1 MTALDHRGSRQR
13 MIDSQHPEAVVAA
26 RLTGYKLDLNRALA
40 PVSSTVLLDPVYGDR
55 AAQDIASGA
64 LPRDKGLLVGAQ
76 ATKYNDDHGTRHTEF
91 LPGWSV
97 QRVPRMGA
105 DAAKLLVSSRPGR
118 EDAAALQREVAEF
131 PTDPRFEQD
140 EGRMREASSAP
151 HALPSAPWI
160 LLWGGVPFE
169 VPACQVQIAAQDGA
183 SGFLA
188 RRAAWQETM
197 GAWDGRARQHW
208 LGTVGTGRVRQLADL
223 AGAFGRPSWR
233 RWGAEPGRHV
243 SGDEPWYAR
252 SGAKGAEVGPE
263 PVAPHARHTSG
274 APAAARQVAR
284 TSGRTQ
290 TGNPV
295 FSAASAARPG
305 QLGPAAQAGFGWH
318 ATSGILEREDS
329 MTVSTGKVRVAVN
342 GYGVIGKR
350 VADAVSA
357 QDDME
362 LVGVADVVSDY
373 RIRVAVERGYPVYT
387 SVPERSGEMQAAGVP
402 VAGTLQELLA
412 QVEVVVD
419 CAPKKVAAANQ
430 AAYRAAGV
438 KAIWQ
443 GGEKHELAG
452 YSFVAQVNYA
462 GALNRDS
469 ARVVS
474 CNTTAL
480 SRISHALHGRGLAR
494 RVRAVLMRR
503 ATDPWE
509 SHRNGMINTAIPETK
524 VPSHQG
530 PDAQTVIPGLDIT
543 TLAGAGPYNLSHLH
557 FAMIETT
564 RPVDVDELRAILLDT
579 PRVALV
585 RAADGLEALNS
596 VMELMRDLRRPRGD
610 MWEVAVWE
618 DALASDGREVYLTFQ
633 VHNEAIVIPENVD
646 CIRALSGLE
655 PDAAVSIAKTDAS
668 LGITRHFLPSTR
680 PPHVTP
686 GEGTPAGFKGAE
698 EPTAPG
704 DG

>member
-1 MTALDHRGSRQR
+1 
-13 MIDSQHPEAVVAA
+13 
-26 RLTGYKLDLNRALA
+26 
-40 PVSSTVLLDPVYGDR
+40 
-55 AAQDIASGA
+55 
-64 LPRDKGLLVGAQ
+64 
-76 ATKYNDDHGTRHTEF
+76 
-91 LPGWSV
+91 
-97 QRVPRMGA
+97 
-105 DAAKLLVSSRPGR
+105 
-118 EDAAALQREVAEF
+118 
-131 PTDPRFEQD
+131 
-140 EGRMREASSAP
+140 
-151 HALPSAPWI
+151 
-160 LLWGGVPFE
+160 
-169 VPACQVQIAAQDGA
+169 
-183 SGFLA
+183 
-188 RRAAWQETM
+188 
-197 GAWDGRARQHW
+197 
-208 LGTVGTGRVRQLADL
+208 
-223 AGAFGRPSWR
+223 
-233 RWGAEPGRHV
+233 
-243 SGDEPWYAR
+243 
-252 SGAKGAEVGPE
+252 
-263 PVAPHARHTSG
+263 
-274 APAAARQVAR
+274 
-284 TSGRTQ
+284 
-290 TGNPV
+290 
-295 FSAASAARPG
+295 
-305 QLGPAAQAGFGWH
+305 
-318 ATSGILEREDS
+318 

-373 RIRVAVERGYPVYT
+373 RIRVAVERGYPVYA

-494 RVRAVLMRR
+494 RVRAVLMRC

-698 EPTAPG
+698 EPTAPVTDEQVLAAGRHLNAG
-704 DG
+704 DPLRERDTGFSMLEVGLLRRRSGFVCSPRVRSLGPA